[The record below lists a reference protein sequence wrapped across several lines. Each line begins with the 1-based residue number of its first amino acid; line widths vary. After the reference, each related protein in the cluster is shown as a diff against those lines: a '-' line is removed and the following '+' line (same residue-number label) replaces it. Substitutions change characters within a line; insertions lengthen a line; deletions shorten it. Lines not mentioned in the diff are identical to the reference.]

1 MGLSSFGIL
10 DDKEVSLHVSYK
22 RLEVDNAY
30 HCGRGQRFHRSQ
42 RFQKV
47 CCVNADSALYGDV
60 EGLQCLGSEES
71 CIQEGKKR
79 FFQCD
84 GPKLRLRECDLLF
97 ELLDLTL
104 PFRGAGKY
112 LEIEDFVNL
121 VGVFMFSTDTD
132 TKSGRVSIE
141 PPVTRLDLQDVRGEQ
156 EEEQEQD

>member
-1 MGLSSFGIL
+1 M
-10 DDKEVSLHVSYK
+10 
-22 RLEVDNAY
+22 
-30 HCGRGQRFHRSQ
+30 
-42 RFQKV
+42 
-47 CCVNADSALYGDV
+47 
-60 EGLQCLGSEES
+60 
-71 CIQEGKKR
+71 
-79 FFQCD
+79 
-84 GPKLRLRECDLLF
+84 F

-141 PPVTRLDLQDVRGEQ
+141 PPVARLDLQDVRGEQ